1 MGVSK
6 LLKKPAQ
13 VFGTVVANRSV
24 APGHYWL
31 TIALPPGF
39 AIPTPGQFVMLRETG
54 RSEPLLSR
62 PLSVFGFKQRSDG
75 AVLDLLYHI
84 AGPGTA
90 LLATFSEGRAM
101 TVLGPLGRGFSILPE
116 SKRILFVA
124 GGVGV
129 APLVYLLRSGVLS
142 QEVHIPS
149 RRFYLG
155 ARSAALLAGL
165 EQLEGACE
173 LDLCTDDGS
182 RGHRGPVTE
191 LLQRDLTTNLPDSE
205 TMIYACGPTPML
217 HALSRVLAGRSI
229 PCQISLEE
237 RMACG
242 LGACLGCA
250 VETFRPSGEKSY
262 QRVCHDGPVFT
273 LREIYPSPP
282 LG

>member
-1 MGVSK
+1 
-6 LLKKPAQ
+6 
-13 VFGTVVANRSV
+13 
-24 APGHYWL
+24 
-31 TIALPPGF
+31 
-39 AIPTPGQFVMLRETG
+39 MLRETG